1 MKNFSISKKIII
13 FIILFIKSI
22 NTRVFFAP
30 SVDNWKQ
37 YTSQWDYDLAE
48 YKKNRKYKYLFN
60 IGSSFNSSTTFQSWC
75 NDLNYDTQIKQDLAG
90 LFHGASLFLYS
101 DFRDLEDGA
110 KNYVILPS
118 YRLNQN
124 TCSIDFQLSKDFN
137 YCDKDIRTTV
147 RLIVPFVSNYIL
159 NNNSSQMYYNY
170 GTYSKNI
177 NLKENKNKFYK
188 EDKKEISPE
197 FYLDN
202 DIYLENKY
210 RKIKGATSSIN
221 RINKSTEATNTFIR
235 VNNDNT
241 KDLAVNV
248 ENGNPVFAVRASAIN
263 SLSVPIIDFE
273 DYASLDNKFMVLNKW
288 LPNLNTTQSGI
299 EGSLN
304 IEMIE
309 NSYGMARKEIDG
321 SLYFGKMVL
330 DNASQ
335 NTVNFYFPDNTTQIM
350 TVQNNNPLNTS
361 NIGVWPSLLSYTQYS
376 EDSLDNTR
384 MQPISP
390 VNTNLTDVYQE
401 EIFNLLLSNVPNYA
415 ADLINGDIIPTSN
428 ICYQN
433 SFNNNLSASTIN
445 NNDIVRLVATGN
457 NNSDYYNL
465 ANVSFSYSPVIF
477 QKTQNGEFPLVF
489 GKSVTLP
496 SQNYNSNLT
505 NSQFIDY
512 PTYLNSLNNNDV
524 TLLKTDGSFLNE
536 NASSAVFWYG
546 WDYSKT
552 FSSEENA
559 SNLNN
564 LFMTT
569 ALGVD
574 GKPTYASGQV
584 VNTAASQADCCNVLQ
599 VEVDL
604 LKNNN
609 KVFAEE
615 LINIINAINTLN
627 DNILYIYDTV
637 LFQSTLNGI
646 QAQAPET
653 VSVRNEVGSIIDNI
667 STVSKNLEKF
677 MNLGRFKGLN
687 SDLNLTRTSSQ
698 NINYSNGIASQMQY
712 NEFQQSGLGDILLEF
727 LLGTYS
733 FNDRLISEILL
744 GFQLPTSKN
753 MNSSDSYFAIP
764 LGNNGHYSLK
774 FGGQLGYDIPS
785 KIKSRI
791 NSKFYIE
798 HAFNNYEQMIPGIE
812 GKPIF
817 GFIPLK
823 MDTNVSWNAGLFLIE
838 GLLFA
843 TNFTNISL
851 GYQFWKKGNDS
862 IKMINNVPIILN
874 DATDYS
880 NVNFNGAC
888 RVSERNAQTL
898 YGTITSRLTSD
909 FIISL
914 GISNTIAGK
923 NTAQIMEYFFTTA
936 IDF

>member
-1 MKNFSISKKIII
+1 MKNFNISKKIII
-13 FIILFIKSI
+13 FIILLIKSTI
-22 NTRVFFAP
+22 TRVFFAP

-37 YTSQWDYDLAE
+37 YTSQWDYDLGD

-75 NDLNYDTQIKQDLAG
+75 RDLNSDNQIKQDLAG
-90 LFHGASLFLYS
+90 IFHGASLFLYS
-101 DFRDLEDGA
+101 DFRDLQDGA

-124 TCSIDFQLSKDFN
+124 TCSVDFQLSKDFN
-137 YCDKDIRTTV
+137 YCDRDIRTTV
-147 RLIVPFVSNYIL
+147 RLIVPFVSNYII
-159 NNNSSQMYYNY
+159 NNNASQMYYNY
-170 GTYSKNI
+170 GTYSKGSVV
-177 NLKENKNKFYK
+177 KENKNKLYK
-188 EDKKEISPE
+188 NEKKEISPE

-202 DIYLENKY
+202 DIYLENQY
-210 RKIKGATSSIN
+210 RKIKGATSLIN
-221 RINKSTEATNTFIR
+221 RINNSTDSTDTFMR

-241 KDLAVNV
+241 SNLIVNI
-248 ENGNPVFAVRASAIN
+248 ENGNPVFAVRASGIN

-273 DYASLDNKFMVLNKW
+273 DYSSLNNKFMVLNKW
-288 LPNLNTTQSGI
+288 LPNLNTTKSGVN
-299 EGSLN
+299 GTLN
-304 IEMIE
+304 INMIKD
-309 NSYGMARKEIDG
+309 SYGMGRKEVGGD
-321 SLYFGKMVL
+321 LYFGKMTL
-330 DNASQ
+330 NNPSQ
-335 NTVNFYFPDNTTQIM
+335 NTVNFTFPDNTIEIM
-350 TVQNNNPLNTS
+350 TVQKNDPSNTS
-361 NIGVWPSLLSYTQYS
+361 NIGAWPSVLSYTQYS
-376 EDSLDNTR
+376 EDSLDSKR

-390 VNTNLTDVYQE
+390 VSQNSTDVYQA
-401 EIFNLLLSNVPNYA
+401 EIFNLLLSNVPNYSS
-415 ADLINGDIIPTSN
+415 DLVNGDIISTSN

-433 SFNNNLSASTIN
+433 SFDNKLSSSVIN
-445 NNDIVRLVATGN
+445 NNDLIRLVATGN
-457 NNSDYYNL
+457 NNSGYYNL
-465 ANVSFSYSPVIF
+465 PNINFTYSPVIF
-477 QKTQNGEFPLVF
+477 QKTQNGDFPLVF
-489 GKSVTLP
+489 GKSITLP
-496 SQNYNSNLT
+496 SQNYNYNLT
-505 NSQFIDY
+505 NAQFVDY

-524 TLLKTDGSFLNE
+524 TLLKPDGTFLND
-536 NASSAVFWYG
+536 NAATAVLWYG

-552 FSSEENA
+552 FSSSSNS

-584 VNTAASQADCCNVLQ
+584 VNTAATQADCCNVLQ
-599 VEVDL
+599 IEIDL
-604 LKNNN
+604 LRNNN
-609 KVFAEE
+609 KVVAEE
-615 LINIINAINTLN
+615 LVNIINAINTLN
-627 DNILYIYDTV
+627 NNILYIYDTV
-637 LFQSTLNGI
+637 LFQSTLSGV
-646 QAQAPET
+646 QTQAPET
-653 VSVRNEVGSIIDNI
+653 VSVRNSSDSIVENI
-667 STVSKNLEKF
+667 SAVSKNLEKL
-677 MNLGRFKGLN
+677 MNIGRFKGLYF
-687 SDLNLTRTSSQ
+687 DENLTRTSSQ

-712 NEFQQSGLGDILLEF
+712 NEFQQSGIGDILLEF

-733 FNDRLISEILL
+733 FNDSLISELLL

-753 MNSSDSYFAIP
+753 MNSSDSYFAVP

-774 FGGQLGYDIPS
+774 FGANLGYDIPS

-812 GKPIF
+812 GKPVF

-823 MDTNVSWNAGLFLIE
+823 MDTNISWNAGLFLIE
-838 GLLFA
+838 ALLFA

-851 GYQFWKKGNDS
+851 GYQFWKKGNDC
-862 IKMINNVPIILN
+862 IKMMNNVPVMLN
-874 DATDYS
+874 DDVDYS

-888 RVSERNAQTL
+888 RTSDRSAQTL